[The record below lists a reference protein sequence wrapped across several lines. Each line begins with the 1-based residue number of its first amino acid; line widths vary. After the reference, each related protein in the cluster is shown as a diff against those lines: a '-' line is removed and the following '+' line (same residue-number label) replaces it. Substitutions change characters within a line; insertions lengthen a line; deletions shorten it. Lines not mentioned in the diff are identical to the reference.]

1 MTDAL
6 VSGLNFSKGKGDSEV
21 AWIDAMITARDQ
33 VCRDAVTDNQTDDTI
48 DQSDKILT
56 LEPLPLNEVRFHKKR
71 NSSTVLNIDTCNII
85 FCRFPGIKRH
95 L

>member
-1 MTDAL
+1 MRLTDAL

-33 VCRDAVTDNQTDDTI
+33 VCRDAVAGTEPDNVI

-56 LEPLPLNEVRFHKKR
+56 LEPLPLNEVFYKMKILLSR
-71 NSSTVLNIDTCNII
+71 T
-85 FCRFPGIKRH
+85 
-95 L
+95 

>member
-33 VCRDAVTDNQTDDTI
+33 ICPDAVADTEAEDAI
-48 DQSDKILT
+48 MDESDKILT
-56 LEPLPLNEVRFHKKR
+56 LEPLPLNEVRC
-71 NSSTVLNIDTCNII
+71 TDL
-85 FCRFPGIKRH
+85 
-95 L
+95 

>member
-33 VCRDAVTDNQTDDTI
+33 VCRDAIVDAESENAI
-48 DQSDKILT
+48 DESDKILT
-56 LEPLPLNEVRFHKKR
+56 LEPLLLNEVR
-71 NSSTVLNIDTCNII
+71 L
-85 FCRFPGIKRH
+85 
-95 L
+95 